1 MTKFEVRLHK
11 KASKYYKK
19 CVEKIRN
26 ALSEDFT
33 LLEDN
38 PFYYPG
44 KIKQL
49 KGRTGLYRIENAY
62 LRSVYWIDPK
72 GKIVHVILILPRGD
86 IYKRIW
92 RNEKSPLPGIS

>member
-1 MTKFEVRLHK
+1 MAKFEVRLHK
-11 KASKYYKK
+11 RALKYYRKS
-19 CVEKIRN
+19 VEKTRK
-26 ALSEDFT
+26 ALAENFT

-49 KGRTGLYRIENAY
+49 KGHTGLYRIENAW

-72 GKIVHVILILPRGD
+72 EKIVHVILILPRGD
-86 IYKRIW
+86 VYK
-92 RNEKSPLPGIS
+92 NLPRLAGG

>member
-1 MTKFEVRLHK
+1 MLKFEVRLHK

-19 CVEKIRN
+19 CVEKTRK

-33 LLEDN
+33 LLEEN

-49 KGRTGLYRIENAY
+49 KGHTGLYRIENAW
-62 LRSVYWIDPK
+62 LRSVYWIEPK
-72 GKIVHVILILPRGD
+72 ERIIHIILILPRGD
-86 IYKRIW
+86 IYKKI
-92 RNEKSPLPGIS
+92 

>member
-11 KASKYYKK
+11 RAIKYYKRAVGK
-19 CVEKIRN
+19 MRK
-26 ALSEDFT
+26 ALREDYM

-49 KGRTGLYRIENAY
+49 QGHSGLYRVENAW
-62 LRSVYWIDPK
+62 LRSVYWTDPK
-72 GKIVHVILILPRGD
+72 DKIVHVILILPRGD
-86 IYKRIW
+86 IYK
-92 RNEKSPLPGIS
+92 KL